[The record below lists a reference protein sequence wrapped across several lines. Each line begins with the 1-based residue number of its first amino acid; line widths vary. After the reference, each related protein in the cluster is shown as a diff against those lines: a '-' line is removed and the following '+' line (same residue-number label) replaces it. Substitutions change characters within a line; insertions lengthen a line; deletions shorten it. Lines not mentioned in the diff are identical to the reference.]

1 MLGISDMADMSCQ
14 ETGGQ
19 PPGMPAAGMQAAEHK
34 EAIAVQEV
42 SFPEFK
48 YTPIVYAKE
57 QIGEEKKK
65 LLDHN
70 TGCISQ
76 AWQYGLQC
84 KGYTFP

>member
-1 MLGISDMADMSCQ
+1 
-14 ETGGQ
+14 
-19 PPGMPAAGMQAAEHK
+19 MPAAGMQAAEHK

-65 LLDHN
+65 LLDI
-70 TGCISQ
+70 TLDVSVRLGSTVCSVRI
-76 AWQYGLQC
+76 Y
-84 KGYTFP
+84 FPLRRVSCWYWTSRQVRRLMWL